1 MKEEEGDVWISLE
14 VTLGKFRTENI
25 VIVVPKR
32 REEAS
37 EPISQSI
44 PFASLEKVS
53 IDPAYS
59 KDLSGFK

>member
-1 MKEEEGDVWISLE
+1 M
-14 VTLGKFRTENI
+14 TLGKFRTENI